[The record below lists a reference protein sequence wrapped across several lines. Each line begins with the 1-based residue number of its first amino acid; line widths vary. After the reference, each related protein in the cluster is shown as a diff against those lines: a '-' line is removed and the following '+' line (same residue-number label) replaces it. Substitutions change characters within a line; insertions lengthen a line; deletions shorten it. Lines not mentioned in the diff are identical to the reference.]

1 MQAYGQFPS
10 ELAQLPQDF
19 MSTEQLDDAQM
30 GLAGLGLIPGPI
42 GIGADLIDMATSLG
56 RGDYGYAALAG
67 LAAIPGLGM
76 AFAGRGALKSG
87 IRAGSELAPLRKSD
101 FGNAGYEGKF
111 LGDVGIDQPGNTYD
125 NLLGSRRVLEQE
137 KLRKIKKVD
146 WEQLRGLPPEEQ
158 ARILEEAGIAEMLK
172 KEGLGSPF
180 ESKTISDTFGSQTAS
195 DLYGPTIL
203 PKIREKGMVGGLY
216 EKSFPSAPLSQMDW
230 LDNQPSFFN
239 LNKGAR
245 DVNTVRGVKKF
256 KANDEVLD
264 DTVGDLVYDGLINPV
279 YPPVRT
285 IDVDKDQFS
294 LIQASIDEPRQLG
307 KTNLLVTDSQLMIP
321 VNPHIYKANAGAEKV
336 SVHSHSQGIK
346 MESSDIGMHDP
357 AGHGGHIDPM
367 TGGIS
372 GIDTPAPDISDL
384 RNIESKLGVEGAG
397 GGSAGARSLS
407 GDDITEAEFSD
418 AVETAFK
425 EADEAADAGRIP
437 EKQDFLLTSER
448 KGPGMQ
454 VGKMADEKEINELIE
469 RIMERHKFTDNAGEM
484 RQHLKSLNPDELREF
499 LGPIDN
505 MPPSVITEQTIAR
518 MNKRLAETPTKF
530 RPIQSTERVAMDS
543 LDDLPDYIQKEIRKS
558 IESGEIDADK
568 IFKKTNVDVRGDV
581 IAVRGPNGKTHY
593 MEVVRVEPLS
603 FPTSGGSSGSARLP
617 AKPGTNI
624 LPGFDPVDPMR
635 QATQI
640 VPVPKRVSSPLR
652 PGSGIEI
659 VSDKAAHDVKAM
671 RGGGGKKHMNNTNPG
686 EDGWLGNPHKWKGNG
701 GTGTVDNAIAK
712 FKADFLKKVKSD
724 PVFRE
729 QVLNL
734 RGKRI
739 GYYKPNEKNHV
750 RVIQN
755 WLKKFE
761 PKEKLKYPPGVLSK
775 TTPSHSATLILRPA
789 GARAAG
795 IKQDAVYLKKTLKKD
810 IEEFGGLTKIHKYGA
825 PGDRYPIN
833 ALKKM
838 YRTDANGNEIPV
850 LNLINSMDSGL
861 ATAEGQMTILNKW
874 STDDLNRLK
883 LNIERTVANERKF
896 MRTVSAKY
904 GESTYY
910 GAVRNGRMVKATA
923 PPALEAVVAK
933 RRIIIDELDKIEELK
948 GIPVSSKDE
957 IASSI
962 MSLEDKITIPSGPR
976 EEYIREVQSRVLSR
990 VKDFSQMG
998 KESQEK
1004 LVAAVMSAHK
1014 KSLEVSP
1021 YDFRTGGFGEFA
1033 GTYNKVQDK
1042 AEGVRR
1048 GKVAPLIQ
1056 TPEPH
1061 FSSEVIKVN
1070 EFDPKLQSGLDHV
1083 DLMAKRKKAMSEIPE
1098 WGNLQDPPFAE
1109 TPRTG
1114 IFPVSEKQRKL
1125 HAEGPAGRNISSG
1138 LEHLVMRHL
1147 PPGRGHS
1154 ASQNSPDILELLKKK
1169 NK

>member
-1 MQAYGQFPS
+1 MQAYGQFPN

-56 RGDYGYAALAG
+56 RGNYGYAALAG

-87 IRAGSELAPLRKSD
+87 IRAGKQIKPLRSGRTAD
-101 FGNAGYEGKF
+101 SMDEILEFR
-111 LGDVGIDQPGNTYD
+111 
-125 NLLGSRRVLEQE
+125 GSRGALEE
-137 KLRKIKKVD
+137 KRA

-195 DLYGPTIL
+195 DLYGPEF
-203 PKIREKGMVGGLY
+203 R
-216 EKSFPSAPLSQMDW
+216 APLSLMDW
-230 LDNQPSFFN
+230 LNNQPSFFS

-245 DVNTVRGVKKF
+245 VSREVRDVRKF

-264 DTVGDLVYDGLINPV
+264 DTVADLVYDGLINPV

-285 IDVDKDQFS
+285 IDVDQDQFS
-294 LIQASIDEPRQLG
+294 LIQASIDKPRQLG
-307 KTNLLVTDSQLMIP
+307 KTSLLVTDSQLMIP

-336 SVHSHSQGIK
+336 SVHSHAQGIK

-418 AVETAFK
+418 AVETAFR
-425 EADEAADAGRIP
+425 EADEATDAGRIP

-484 RQHLKSLNPDELREF
+484 RQYLKSLNPDELREF

-603 FPTSGGSSGSARLP
+603 LPTSGGSSGWTRNADGELV
-617 AKPGTNI
+617 
-624 LPGFDPVDPMR
+624 PVDPMS

-640 VPVPKRVSSPLR
+640 VPVPKS
-652 PGSGIEI
+652 PGSFLSG
-659 VSDKAAHDVKAM
+659 SHRA
-671 RGGGGKKHMNNTNPG
+671 GKY
-686 EDGWLGNPHKWKGNG
+686 
-701 GTGTVDNAIAK
+701 
-712 FKADFLKKVKSD
+712 
-724 PVFRE
+724 
-729 QVLNL
+729 Q
-734 RGKRI
+734 
-739 GYYKPNEKNHV
+739 
-750 RVIQN
+750 
-755 WLKKFE
+755 
-761 PKEKLKYPPGVLSK
+761 PGVLSK

-795 IKQDAVYLKKTLKKD
+795 IKQDAAYLKKTLKKD
-810 IEEFGGLTKIHKYGA
+810 IEEWGGLTKIHKLGA

-861 ATAEGQMTILNKW
+861 ATVEGQMMVLNKW

-883 LNIERTVANERKF
+883 LKIESTVANRREF
-896 MRTVSAKY
+896 MTTTSAKY
-904 GESTYY
+904 GKSTYY
-910 GAVRNGRMVKATA
+910 GAVRKGGMVKATA

-948 GIPVSSKDE
+948 GISVSSKDE

-1033 GTYNKVQDK
+1033 GAYNKVQDK

-1048 GKVAPLIQ
+1048 GKVAPLVQ
-1056 TPEPH
+1056 APEPH
-1061 FSSEVIKVN
+1061 FSSEIIKVN

-1083 DLMAKRKKAMSEIPE
+1083 NLMNQRRKRMSKIPE

-1125 HAEGPAGRNISSG
+1125 HAEGPAGR
-1138 LEHLVMRHL
+1138 
-1147 PPGRGHS
+1147 S
-1154 ASQNSPDILELLKKK
+1154 ASNDLQRQIMQQTSYGDMRLPVPNSLNNALSQLRLLKKK